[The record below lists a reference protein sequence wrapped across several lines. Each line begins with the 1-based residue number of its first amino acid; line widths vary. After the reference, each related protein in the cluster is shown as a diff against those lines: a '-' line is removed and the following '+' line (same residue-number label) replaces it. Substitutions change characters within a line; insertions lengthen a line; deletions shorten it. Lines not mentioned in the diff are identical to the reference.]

1 MSIGTLFQL
10 IRNTIPY
17 KMEQHSSL
25 VGTAFQLSDN
35 TTSIHKAWL
44 QSWFSAWQW
53 LFRPTFIVYL

>member
-10 IRNTIPY
+10 IWNTIPY

-53 LFRPTFIVYL
+53 LFRPTLMAY